1 MCPEPFRELLRAAEH
16 GLERTCGKQAF
27 PVDTPSTLIVFPWV
41 TVAIQGQMTNL
52 TWSVNWKRLPQV
64 AKLIWECVGPMEG
77 ATIRVWPGTIHEYK
91 KSLAKK
97 MGVLL

>member
-1 MCPEPFRELLRAAEH
+1 
-16 GLERTCGKQAF
+16 
-27 PVDTPSTLIVFPWV
+27 
-41 TVAIQGQMTNL
+41 MTNL